1 MAKKDYTY
9 RGKTLE
15 ELKNLSLNELASL
28 FPTRCPM
35 RNNVKKRPV
44 KAARVFLK
52 RDDVKYVFKI
62 NIT

>member
-1 MAKKDYTY
+1 
-9 RGKTLE
+9 
-15 ELKNLSLNELASL
+15 
-28 FPTRCPM
+28 M